1 MHLFVLTVGL
11 ILAQSPAPAPAPV
24 KDPAT
29 IRAEAR
35 AQKAAFDKH
44 RAVTLKKLTDERRKS
59 DEAARKLDLA
69 AKELE
74 RATPLGAVNQ
84 RALKLRQEAEV
95 IRAQAA
101 EKMRQ
106 GKIKA
111 GLLPPDEL
119 PDPQPQPQPPAPP
132 APPVPQPEKK
142 PSEAPA
148 PKKVIAGV
156 EEEEEA
162 EVVDVCYRPPVQ
174 VQRQVVP
181 VPPPAPGVAL
191 QVGTP
196 PVVAVGIPHGN
207 APQYGIRG
215 YNPND
220 SASAAK
226 MRMNARNQMGRYYG
240 PYQSGGR
247 VPGYGIPHWNPNDF
261 SKSPWYGLNSGNP
274 ASNVRSILRWLR

>member
-35 AQKAAFDKH
+35 AHKVALDKY
-44 RAVTLKKLTDERRKS
+44 RAVTLKKLTDERRRA
-59 DEAARKLDLA
+59 DEAARKLDLS

-74 RATPLGAVNQ
+74 RLTPLGAVNQ

-196 PVVAVGIPHGN
+196 PVVAVGIPHL
-207 APQYGIRG
+207 
-215 YNPND
+215 NPND

-226 MRMNARNQMGRYYG
+226 MRMNARNQAGRYYG
-240 PYQSGGR
+240 PYQSGR
-247 VPGYGIPHWNPNDF
+247 SVPSWGIPHSNPNDF
-261 SKSPWYGLNSGNP
+261 SKNPWYGLDSGNP
-274 ASNVRSILRWLR
+274 VSNVRKILRWLR